1 MEGWPAL
8 AERLLLVVLAFVL
21 PGVGGSPGEAA
32 AAIRPELPEELPGE
46 EATAARPAE
55 AEAAAQPLHW
65 AEAGVTL
72 QPYQVEVAERQ
83 SQEAGAEPP
92 RRSQEEAAAEVGPTC
107 MLLYVLCYVPD
118 FSAPINSRY
127 NITDQQTVRNSQAK
141 V

>member
-1 MEGWPAL
+1 M
-8 AERLLLVVLAFVL
+8 VLALVLTL

-32 AAIRPELPEELPGE
+32 AAIRPGLLPEELPGE

-55 AEAAAQPLHW
+55 AEAAAQPLHR
-65 AEAGVTL
+65 AVVVARQSRE
-72 QPYQVEVAERQ
+72 EVAD
-83 SQEAGAEPP
+83 PP
-92 RRSQEEAAAEVGPTC
+92 RRSREEAAAEVGPTC

-118 FSAPINSRY
+118 FSAPMNRRY

>member
-1 MEGWPAL
+1 MEGWSRL
-8 AERLLLVVLAFVL
+8 EERLLLVVLALVLTL
-21 PGVGGSPGEAA
+21 PGVGGSQ
-32 AAIRPELPEELPGE
+32 
-46 EATAARPAE
+46 AE
-55 AEAAAQPLHW
+55 AEAAAAAQPLHR
-65 AEAGVTL
+65 ADAGATL

-83 SQEAGAEPP
+83 SQEAGADPP
-92 RRSQEEAAAEVGPTC
+92 RRSREEAAAEVGPTC